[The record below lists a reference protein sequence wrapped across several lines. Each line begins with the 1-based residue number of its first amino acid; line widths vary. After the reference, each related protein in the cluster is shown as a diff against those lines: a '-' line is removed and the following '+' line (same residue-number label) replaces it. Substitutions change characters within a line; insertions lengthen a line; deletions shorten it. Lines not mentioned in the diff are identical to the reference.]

1 MKFWQVMEFH
11 LKTRSLRACWI
22 KRKLTIQKLAG
33 LKILRIVRGEFLV
46 EADGVSMKKIMC
58 GQKRPQRA
66 EPREENRSSPSLWL
80 QQIRRSCQRPPLSLR
95 RRGAR
100 PGFNETF
107 AGICCPDLTKT
118 ATR

>member
-46 EADGVSMKKIMC
+46 EADGGSMKKIMC
-58 GQKRPQRA
+58 GQKRPQKE
-66 EPREENRSSPSLWL
+66 EPPSASTKNSPRT
-80 QQIRRSCQRPPLSLR
+80 IGLSLYTSTR
-95 RRGAR
+95 IEARAAPLHAMPGGGA
-100 PGFNETF
+100 GS
-107 AGICCPDLTKT
+107 
-118 ATR
+118 

>member
-33 LKILRIVRGEFLV
+33 LKILRIVRGGFLV

-66 EPREENRSSPSLWL
+66 EPRGKNWSSPSLWL

-100 PGFNETF
+100 AGVKQKIAGVFRPGFKKK
-107 AGICCPDLTKT
+107 A
-118 ATR
+118 